1 MPNLYIFSDF
11 LSKMKN
17 DWLMDLKKV
26 LSDIGNVICDI
37 ENELVFGP
45 TFLPN
50 EVSYK
55 KVSHIIL

>member
-1 MPNLYIFSDF
+1 
-11 LSKMKN
+11 MKF

-26 LSDIGNVICDI
+26 LSGIGNEISDI

>member
-11 LSKMKN
+11 LSKMKF
-17 DWLMDLKKV
+17 DWLMDLKNV
-26 LSDIGNVICDI
+26 LSDIGNVISDI

-50 EVSYK
+50 KVSYK
-55 KVSHIIL
+55 KVSHTIL